1 MGVGVSTVVCMCATN
16 YIEYCLICLAVWEL
30 GAAIMPVNC
39 LIHPNKLS
47 RQLRSTSCKV
57 LVCDEF
63 NLEEALEVKTKVEC
77 VETVILMAQVYSKL
91 EELVCMSV
99 QGSKGIRHWPIN

>member
-1 MGVGVSTVVCMCATN
+1 MCATN

-77 VETVILMAQVYSKL
+77 VETVILMAQVLFKL
-91 EELVCMSV
+91 EVVGCMYV
-99 QGSKGIRHWPIN
+99 QCRDPKG